1 MNASAIYSGALALLV
16 LAGTSS
22 AQIGSSYC
30 AANSNSTGGPSVIS
44 ATGSTDVALN
54 DVTLACSALPLNA
67 FGYFVTSQTQ
77 AFIPGPGGS
86 SGNLCIGG
94 NIGRYAGNIV
104 SSGATGSVS
113 LTVNVAALPAPT
125 GNYAALPGDTV
136 NFQFWHRDAVG
147 GSVTSNFSP
156 GLEITFDSAGPTFS
170 QDVWPLLS
178 QPNINAPECTICHGS
193 FGGLNLGATPAS
205 AYAALVNVA
214 SSSFNCQGSIY
225 VVPGDFQN
233 SLLYDKL
240 ASPTPSCGSQMPFG
254 GTFAGDVNVIRDWI
268 AAGANF

>member
-1 MNASAIYSGALALLV
+1 MTATAFSTTALALLA
-16 LAGTSS
+16 LAGSAS

-30 AANSNSTGGPSVIS
+30 SANSNSTGGASVIS

-54 DVTLACSALPLNA
+54 DVTLACSSLPLNA

-86 SGNLCIGG
+86 SGNLCISG

-104 SSGATGSVS
+104 SSGSTGSVS
-113 LTVNVAALPAPT
+113 LSIDVTALPSPT

-136 NFQFWHRDAVG
+136 NFQFWHRDAAG

-156 GLEITFDSAGPTFS
+156 GLELTFDSAGPTFS
-170 QDVWPLLS
+170 QDIYPMLT
-178 QPNINAPECTICHGS
+178 QPNINAPECVICHGS
-193 FGGLNLGATPAS
+193 FGGLNMGQDAAS
-205 AYAALVNVA
+205 AYASLVNAA
-214 SSSFNCQGSIY
+214 STSFNCQGSIY
-225 VVPGDFQN
+225 VIPGDFQN

-240 ASPTPSCGSQMPFG
+240 ANPTPSCGSQMPFG
-254 GTFAGDVNVIRDWI
+254 GTFAGDVTVIRDWI
-268 AAGANF
+268 TAGAVF